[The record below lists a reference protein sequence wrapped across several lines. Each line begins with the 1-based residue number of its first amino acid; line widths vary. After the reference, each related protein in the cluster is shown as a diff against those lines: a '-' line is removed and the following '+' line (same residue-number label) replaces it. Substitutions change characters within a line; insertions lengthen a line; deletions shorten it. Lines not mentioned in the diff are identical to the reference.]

1 MSNSLSQK
9 EYISQF
15 ENLVRSMIKEMLETM
30 MKEELKQVI
39 ENEKKELHLHRN
51 GYYTRDLDTRFGQIE
66 DLKVPRDRQNQ
77 FQTQFLSPYQRRD
90 AWLEDAIVRMYASGM
105 STRDVAKFVKALV
118 GHAYSLTTI
127 SNITDVAVEEIK
139 KWKERPLQK
148 RYSILYLDG
157 TYIRLRREDVASEVV
172 YFILGIDEE
181 GYREILG
188 FYVGGKESSTGW
200 EEELYDIRARGVE
213 EVLVGVFDGLA
224 GLEEVFKKAFPKAD
238 IQRCVVHQVR
248 NTLHKARI
256 RDQGGIAQDMKKIYQ
271 AETKEAAENE
281 FEKFKEK
288 WGKKYPREIESW
300 EKNLSHLLTFYEYPK
315 EIRYA
320 IYTTNWIERM
330 NKEFKKRLRPMNSIP
345 NLEAAEKIIYLKIID
360 YTEQWSSRKMKGF
373 DLARERLQELFEQ
386 RYKQE

>member
-39 ENEKKELHLHRN
+39 ENKKKELHLHRN

-118 GHAYSLTTI
+118 GHAYSPTTI

-157 TYIRLRREDVASEVV
+157 TYIRLRR
-172 YFILGIDEE
+172 
-181 GYREILG
+181 
-188 FYVGGKESSTGW
+188 
-200 EEELYDIRARGVE
+200 
-213 EVLVGVFDGLA
+213 
-224 GLEEVFKKAFPKAD
+224 
-238 IQRCVVHQVR
+238 
-248 NTLHKARI
+248 
-256 RDQGGIAQDMKKIYQ
+256 
-271 AETKEAAENE
+271 
-281 FEKFKEK
+281 
-288 WGKKYPREIESW
+288 
-300 EKNLSHLLTFYEYPK
+300 
-315 EIRYA
+315 
-320 IYTTNWIERM
+320 
-330 NKEFKKRLRPMNSIP
+330 
-345 NLEAAEKIIYLKIID
+345 
-360 YTEQWSSRKMKGF
+360 
-373 DLARERLQELFEQ
+373 
-386 RYKQE
+386 